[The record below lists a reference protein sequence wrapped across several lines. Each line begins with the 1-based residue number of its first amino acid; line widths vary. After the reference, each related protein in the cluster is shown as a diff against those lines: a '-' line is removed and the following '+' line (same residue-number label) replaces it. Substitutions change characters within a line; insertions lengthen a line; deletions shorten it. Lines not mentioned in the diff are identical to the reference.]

1 MQDQTLQLETLTVRA
16 TAHICEVTLS
26 LMKRSYAPR
35 GTATLLVVE
44 PLAKLKA
51 EGVAWLPW
59 KHSPL
64 LPMTGRRG
72 EDRTVIVRA
81 LRLASQRLGAFYSF
95 EGLRRFKGKFV
106 PIWWE
111 SE

>member
-44 PLAKLKA
+44 ALAKLKA
-51 EGVAWLPW
+51 EGVSLATLGT
-59 KHSPL
+59 SPL
-64 LPMTGRRG
+64 VTD
-72 EDRTVIVRA
+72 DRTT
-81 LRLASQRLGAFYSF
+81 
-95 EGLRRFKGKFV
+95 
-106 PIWWE
+106 W
-111 SE
+111 